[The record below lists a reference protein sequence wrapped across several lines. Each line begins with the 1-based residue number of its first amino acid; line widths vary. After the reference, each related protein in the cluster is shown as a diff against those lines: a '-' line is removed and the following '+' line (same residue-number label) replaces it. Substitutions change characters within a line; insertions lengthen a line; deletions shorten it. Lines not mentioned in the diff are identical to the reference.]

1 MVERARA
8 KWEQYDV
15 RTAVL
20 ERQDES
26 FNDRD
31 TAVLANSTE
40 AGRDPVVITP
50 ILEHAA
56 PELLTLVGDDV
67 FRGGTGGA
75 DGAFKEA
82 RH

>member
-1 MVERARA
+1 MERARA

-56 PELLTLVGDDV
+56 PELLAVLSS
-67 FRGGTGGA
+67 
-75 DGAFKEA
+75 
-82 RH
+82 

>member
-1 MVERARA
+1 MERARA

-56 PELLTLVGDDV
+56 PELLALVADDG
-67 FRGGTGGA
+67 FRGYTGGVN
-75 DGAFKEA
+75 GAFEEV
-82 RH
+82 